1 MELSS
6 PRAWIVLLAC
16 LLAGCAV
23 PPAAGAA
30 AEPPNIVFVLA
41 DDLSWDLIPHMPQV
55 RKLQRDGM
63 TFRQFVVADS
73 MCCSSRATILTGEFP
88 HNTRVLTNTWPEG
101 GYRAFRRHGARMRS
115 VGIALQQAGYRT
127 AVMGKY
133 LNAYSPPK
141 HGVDPGWDEWFV
153 TSMGYRGFD
162 YRMSDN
168 GRVRHYGH
176 RARDYMTDVLA
187 RRGVRFIRRSAGHG
201 PFFLKIASFAP
212 HRPYTPAPRHRH
224 VRPRAALARGVAFD
238 AHTRAAPTWLG
249 HRPPLTRARLAGLR
263 RQHAMRV
270 RSVQA
275 LDELIGRLRATL
287 RRKGI
292 ADNTYVVF
300 SSDNGYHLGQHRLTV
315 GKRTAFDHDVRV
327 PLIVAGPG
335 VRARAASSA
344 LVGTVDLAPTFE
356 DWAGAPADDRRDGR
370 SLARHLSGRW
380 VQGWRQ
386 SLLIEHAEPRI
397 RAGDPD
403 VQGWAMGLPSS
414 YSALRTRHLTYV
426 EYENGDRELYD
437 RRRDPGELDNRAGR
451 ISAARLARLHAKL
464 ERYRR
469 CRGTASCWSA
479 ATSAVSRPQA
489 ARSAATAPS
498 RSSSAADGHGASP
511 ARSASARR

>member
-1 MELSS
+1 M
-6 PRAWIVLLAC
+6 
-16 LLAGCAV
+16 
-23 PPAAGAA
+23 
-30 AEPPNIVFVLA
+30 
-41 DDLSWDLIPHMPQV
+41 
-55 RKLQRDGM
+55 
-63 TFRQFVVADS
+63 
-73 MCCSSRATILTGEFP
+73 
-88 HNTRVLTNTWPEG
+88 LTNTWPEG
-101 GYRAFRRHGARMRS
+101 GYRAFRRHGARTRS
-115 VGIALQQAGYRT
+115 VGIALQQTGYRT

-168 GRVRHYGH
+168 GRVRTYGH
-176 RARDYMTDVLA
+176 RAGDYMTDVLA

-212 HRPYTPAPRHRH
+212 HRPYTLAPRHRY
-224 VRPRAALARGVAFD
+224 VRPRAALARGLAFD
-238 AHTRAAPTWLG
+238 AQTRAAPTWLG
-249 HRPPLTRARLAGLR
+249 HRPPLSRARLAGLR

-275 LDELIGRLRATL
+275 LDELIGRLRVTL

-300 SSDNGYHLGQHRLTV
+300 SSDNGYHPGQHRLTV

-327 PLIVAGPG
+327 PLIVVGPG
-335 VRARAASSA
+335 VRPRAASSA
-344 LVGTVDLAPTFE
+344 LVGTV
-356 DWAGAPADDRRDGR
+356 
-370 SLARHLSGRW
+370 
-380 VQGWRQ
+380 
-386 SLLIEHAEPRI
+386 
-397 RAGDPD
+397 DPD

-414 YSALRTRHLTYV
+414 YTALRTRHLTYV
-426 EYENGDRELYD
+426 EYENGDREPYD

-469 CRGTASCWSA
+469 CRGTVSCWSA
-479 ATSAVSRPQA
+479 ATSDATRPQE
-489 ARSAATAPS
+489 ARLAPS
-498 RSSSAADGHGASP
+498 RSSSAADGHGASA

>member
-1 MELSS
+1 MEITS
-6 PRAWIVLLAC
+6 PRAWIVLVIC
-16 LLAGCAV
+16 LVAGFAA
-23 PPAAGAA
+23 PPTAGAD
-30 AEPPNIVFVLA
+30 AEPHNIVFVLA
-41 DDLSWDLIPHMPQV
+41 DDLSWDLVQHMPQV
-55 RKLQRDGM
+55 RRMRRDGM

-73 MCCSSRATILTGEFP
+73 MCCSSRATILTGQFP

-115 VGIALQQAGYRT
+115 VGISLQDAGYRT
-127 AVMGKY
+127 GVLGKY
-133 LNAYSPPK
+133 LNAYSSLK

-153 TSMGYRGFD
+153 TSMGYRGFG

-176 RARDYMTDVLA
+176 RARDYVTDVLA

-201 PFFLKIASFAP
+201 PFFLKIATFAP
-212 HRPYTPAPRHRH
+212 HRPATPAPRHRH
-224 VRPRAALARGVAFD
+224 VRPRAAMTQGRAFNAQTRG
-238 AHTRAAPTWLG
+238 APRWLG
-249 HRPPLTRARLAGLR
+249 SRSPLSRARLAGLR
-263 RQHAMRV
+263 RHHALRV

-275 LDELIGRLRATL
+275 LDELIGRVRTTL

-292 ADNTYVVF
+292 ADDTYVVF
-300 SSDNGYHLGQHRLTV
+300 SSDNGYHLGQHRLTL

-335 VRARAASSA
+335 VRARSESAA

-356 DWAGAPADDRRDGR
+356 DWAGAPVDARRDGR
-370 SLARHLSGRW
+370 SLARHLTGRR
-380 VQGWRQ
+380 VAGWRQ
-386 SLLIEHAEPRI
+386 ALLIEHAEPRI

-403 VQGWAMGLPSS
+403 VQGWAMGLPST
-414 YSALRTRHLTYV
+414 YTALRTRHTTYV

-437 RRRDPGELDNRAGR
+437 RRRDPAELDNRAAR

-469 CRGTASCWSA
+469 CDGAASCWNA
-479 ATSAVSRPQA
+479 GTA
-489 ARSAATAPS
+489 AR
-498 RSSSAADGHGASP
+498 R
-511 ARSASARR
+511 

>member
-30 AEPPNIVFVLA
+30 AERPNIVFVLA
-41 DDLSWDLIPHMPQV
+41 DDLSWDLVPHMPQV
-55 RKLQRDGM
+55 RKMQRDGM
-63 TFRQFVVADS
+63 TFRQFVVGDS

-115 VGIALQQAGYRT
+115 VG
-127 AVMGKY
+127 
-133 LNAYSPPK
+133 
-141 HGVDPGWDEWFV
+141 
-153 TSMGYRGFD
+153 
-162 YRMSDN
+162 
-168 GRVRHYGH
+168 
-176 RARDYMTDVLA
+176 
-187 RRGVRFIRRSAGHG
+187 
-201 PFFLKIASFAP
+201 
-212 HRPYTPAPRHRH
+212 
-224 VRPRAALARGVAFD
+224 
-238 AHTRAAPTWLG
+238 
-249 HRPPLTRARLAGLR
+249 
-263 RQHAMRV
+263 
-270 RSVQA
+270 
-275 LDELIGRLRATL
+275 
-287 RRKGI
+287 
-292 ADNTYVVF
+292 
-300 SSDNGYHLGQHRLTV
+300 
-315 GKRTAFDHDVRV
+315 
-327 PLIVAGPG
+327 
-335 VRARAASSA
+335 
-344 LVGTVDLAPTFE
+344 
-356 DWAGAPADDRRDGR
+356 
-370 SLARHLSGRW
+370 
-380 VQGWRQ
+380 
-386 SLLIEHAEPRI
+386 IEHAEPRI

-469 CRGTASCWSA
+469 CRGTTSCWSA
-479 ATSAVSRPQA
+479 ATSAASRPQA

>member
-1 MELSS
+1 MELTSCA
-6 PRAWIVLLAC
+6 RIVLLMC
-16 LLAGCAV
+16 LFVGV
-23 PPAAGAA
+23 AAPDARAA

-41 DDLSWDLIPHMPQV
+41 DDLSWDLVQHMPQV
-55 RKLQRDGM
+55 RRMQRDGM

-73 MCCSSRATILTGEFP
+73 MCCSSRATILTGQFP

-101 GYRAFRRHGARMRS
+101 GYRAFRRHGARTRS
-115 VGIALQQAGYRT
+115 VGIALQKAGYRT
-127 AVMGKY
+127 GVMGKY

-153 TSMGYRGFD
+153 TSMGYRGFG

-176 RARDYMTDVLA
+176 RARDYVTDVLA
-187 RRGVRFIRRSAGHG
+187 RRGVRFIRRSAGRA
-201 PFFLKIASFAP
+201 PFFLKVASFAP

-224 VRPRAALARGVAFD
+224 VRPRAAMAQGLAFD
-238 AHTRAAPTWLG
+238 AHTRGAPTWLG
-249 HRPPLTRARLAGLR
+249 HRRPLSRARRAGLR
-263 RQHAMRV
+263 WQHAMRV

-275 LDELIGRLRATL
+275 LDELIGRVRTTL

-300 SSDNGYHLGQHRLTV
+300 SSDNGFHLGQHRLTV

-327 PLIVAGPG
+327 PLIVVGPG
-335 VRARAASSA
+335 VRAGAASSA

-356 DWAGAPADDRRDGR
+356 DWAGAALNDRRDGR
-370 SLARHLSGRW
+370 SLARHMSGRG
-380 VQGWRQ
+380 VKGWREA
-386 SLLIEHAEPRI
+386 LLIEHAEPRI

-414 YSALRTRHLTYV
+414 YTALRTRRTTYV
-426 EYENGDRELYD
+426 EYENGDREFYD
-437 RRRDPGELDNRAGR
+437 RRRDPAELDNRAGR
-451 ISAARLARLHAKL
+451 MSAARLTRLHAKL

-469 CRGTASCWSA
+469 CRGATSCWSA
-479 ATSAVSRPQA
+479 ATNAGTRRDGQRLA
-489 ARSAATAPS
+489 AMALT
-498 RSSSAADGHGASP
+498 RSSRAADGHGAP
-511 ARSASARR
+511 AARSASARR